1 MGIELELS
9 VLLVIVVLGTSVFAV
24 FEVENPRWRKAL
36 KWLIVCGG
44 TVGLYYML
52 GHAALVFPIG
62 LAAVGAAYHLWWC
75 HRHGIHPVHATP
87 RRRYYELRGWH
98 WPE

>member
-9 VLLVIVVLGTSVFAV
+9 VLLVMVVLGTSIFAV
-24 FEVENPRWRKAL
+24 FEVESPRWRKVL

-44 TVGLYYML
+44 TVGLYCRL
-52 GHAALVFPIG
+52 GHAALVFPVA
-62 LAAVGAAYHLWWC
+62 LGAAAITYHLWWC
-75 HRHGIHPVHATP
+75 RQHGIDPVHATP
-87 RRRYYELRGWH
+87 RRRFYELRGWH